1 MTQKKEGCKDGGT
14 RGHGREGREGLR
26 GQDPGDARAIDLG
39 LWPGS
44 LNEAARD
51 RAIAGYR
58 AVGFLDTFVRAYE
71 ERWPGMIESYRD
83 VVKPGLERRWR
94 ERWTSKMFGRA
105 L

>member
-1 MTQKKEGCKDGGT
+1 MPE
-14 RGHGREGREGLR
+14 RY
-26 GQDPGDARAIDLG
+26 
-39 LWPGS
+39 
-44 LNEAARD
+44 EAARE